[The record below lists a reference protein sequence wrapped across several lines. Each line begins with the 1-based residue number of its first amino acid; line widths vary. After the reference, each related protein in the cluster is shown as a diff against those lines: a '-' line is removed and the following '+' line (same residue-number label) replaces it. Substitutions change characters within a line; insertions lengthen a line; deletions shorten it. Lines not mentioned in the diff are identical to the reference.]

1 MIYLV
6 VSHRLIP
13 VVRKLADHLTDHL
26 AIAESAVVLHCLA
39 PLCVCVCVCV
49 CARAR
54 VYLSDCLPCRQQHLF
69 HVTFTTVSPKE
80 T

>member
-54 VYLSDCLPCRQQHLF
+54 VP
-69 HVTFTTVSPKE
+69 V
-80 T
+80 